1 LSTETPTSEHPLA
14 AAPDPPPTTPAPP
27 RRRRSSLSLL
37 GIAVSVIAL
46 AAVVWWASK
55 QQAPTLPHTGGELLA
70 LIGAIALYGLATV
83 VRSERWLRLLEDEGA
98 RPKRSDTY
106 ALTVVGYAGNN
117 ILPARAG
124 DAIRVVLMAPR
135 SHTSMRTVVGT
146 LVAERLL
153 DVAVLLVIFVVVG
166 YGLLGEVGGNSVELI
181 AAGAV
186 VALLVAAVGWRFVRR
201 SERLHG
207 LIGPI
212 ASATLGLRRAHHGLL
227 LLAMTLVIWSIE
239 AAVWMSVGAAVG
251 FGMDP
256 IEGLYLVALASVFSL
271 IPSGP
276 AYAGTQD
283 TAVAIGIKAL
293 GGTGGTAVGYLL
305 MLRFVIVVPIT
316 IAGLILLVARYGG
329 LSNLRAARAEAGS
342 GR

>member
-14 AAPDPPPTTPAPP
+14 AVAPPPPAAS
-27 RRRRSSLSLL
+27 RRRRSPLSLL
-37 GIAVSVIAL
+37 GILVSIVAL
-46 AAVVWWASK
+46 GGVVYWAL
-55 QQAPTLPHTGGELLA
+55 QQDAPTLPDSPGEVLA
-70 LIGAIALYGLATV
+70 LVGAIALYGLATI
-83 VRSERWLRLLEDEGA
+83 VRSERWQRLLVDEKA
-98 RPKRSDTY
+98 TPHRADTY

-135 SHTSMRTVVGT
+135 ATCSKRTVVGT
-146 LVAERLL
+146 LLAERLL

-181 AAGAV
+181 AIIAIVG
-186 VALLVAAVGWRFVRR
+186 VAAAGVGWRFVRR
-201 SERLHG
+201 NEKLHG
-207 LIGPI
+207 LLAPI
-212 ASATLGLRRAHHGLL
+212 ASSTLGLRRAHHGLL
-227 LLAMTLVIWSIE
+227 LLGMTIVIWAIE
-239 AAVWMSVGAAVG
+239 AGVWMSVGAAVG

-276 AYAGTQD
+276 GYAGTQD
-283 TAVAIGIKAL
+283 AAVTIGIKAL

-316 IAGLILLVARYGG
+316 ILGLILLGARYGG
-329 LSNLRAARAEAGS
+329 LSKLRSARAEARS
-342 GR
+342 

>member
-1 LSTETPTSEHPLA
+1 MRA
-14 AAPDPPPTTPAPP
+14 
-27 RRRRSSLSLL
+27 
-37 GIAVSVIAL
+37 
-46 AAVVWWASK
+46 
-55 QQAPTLPHTGGELLA
+55 
-70 LIGAIALYGLATV
+70 
-83 VRSERWLRLLEDEGA
+83 ERWQRLLVDEGA
-98 RPKRSDTY
+98 TPPRADTY

-135 SHTSMRTVVGT
+135 AHTSNRTVIGT

-166 YGLLGEVGGNSVELI
+166 YGLLGEVGANSVELI
-181 AAGAV
+181 LIGAV
-186 VALLVAAVGWRFVRR
+186 VALIIAAVAWRFVRR
-201 SERLHG
+201 SEKL
-207 LIGPI
+207 LNAIGPI
-212 ASATLGLRRAHHGLL
+212 ASATLGLRRAHHALRLFGLTFL
-227 LLAMTLVIWSIE
+227 IWAIE
-239 AAVWMSVGAAVG
+239 AGVWMSVGAAVG
-251 FGMDP
+251 FPMSP

-293 GGTGGTAVGYLL
+293 GGTGATALAYLL

-316 IAGLILLVARYGG
+316 IAGLILLVVRYGG
-329 LSNLRAARAEAGS
+329 LSKLRSARAEA
-342 GR
+342 RN